1 MKQLQ
6 NCGTMY
12 DSNLFTDK
20 AVDSK
25 PNDQEVSCQEGE
37 EAFPVTEPSSV
48 RVAETGEKDQL
59 RDQTVTSPPCAFE
72 KH

>member
-1 MKQLQ
+1 
-6 NCGTMY
+6 MY
-12 DSNLFTDK
+12 ESNSFTDT

-37 EAFPVTEPSSV
+37 EAFSVTDPSSV

-59 RDQTVTSPPCAFE
+59 WDQTVTAPP
-72 KH
+72 